1 MLVINKLLKPNTI
14 EEALR
19 LLKDNKKAH
28 ILGGG
33 AFLRLSSDLKIN
45 VAIDLYGLGIDQIEE
60 TDNEFIIGAMTTLR
74 DLEVHKI
81 LNPLFSNSVENIV
94 GVQLRN
100 IATIG
105 GTIFPKYAF
114 SDLITSL
121 LVLDTKLLFEGKDD
135 LSLEAYLLEDKSE
148 KCILKSIII
157 KKEKIKTSFKTIKNS
172 ASDYAILNA
181 AVSVCDGKYKV
192 AVGARP
198 SVSSLAYKTMD
209 YLNQNELTE
218 ETIEV
223 ASDLAMNELTF
234 GNNRLGS
241 EGYRKDMCKVL
252 VKRALMEVMS
262 C

>member
-1 MLVINKLLKPNTI
+1 MLVINKLLKPNTM

-19 LLKDNKKAH
+19 LLKDNSKAH

-33 AFLRLSSDLKIN
+33 AFLRLSTDLKIN
-45 VAIDLYGLGIDQIEE
+45 AAIDLYGLGIDKIEE
-60 TDNEFIIGAMTTLR
+60 NENEFIIGAMTTLR
-74 DLEVHKI
+74 DLEVHKT
-81 LNPLFSNSVENIV
+81 LKELFSKSVENIV

-105 GTIFPKYAF
+105 GTIYPRYAF

-121 LVLDTKLLFEGKDD
+121 LVLDATLRFEGKEDI
-135 LSLEAYLLEDKSE
+135 SLEAYLLENKLE

-157 KKEKIKTSFKTIKNS
+157 RKEEIKTSFKAIKNS

-181 AVSVCDGKYKV
+181 AVSVCHGKYKV
-192 AVGARP
+192 SVGAKP
-198 SVSSLAYKTMD
+198 TVASLAYKTMSF
-209 YLNQNELTE
+209 LENKSLTLELIE
-218 ETIEV
+218 E
-223 ASDLAMNELTF
+223 ASDMAMDEFTF
-234 GNNRLGS
+234 GSNRLGS
-241 EGYRKDMCKVL
+241 ADYRKDMCKVL

>member
-1 MLVINKLLKPNTI
+1 MLEINKLLKPNTI

-19 LLKDNKKAH
+19 LLKDNRKAY

-45 VAIDLYGLGIDQIEE
+45 AAIDLYGLGIDQIKENE
-60 TDNEFIIGAMTTLR
+60 NEFIIGAMTTLR
-74 DLEVHKI
+74 DLEVHKE
-81 LNPLFSNSVENIV
+81 LNPLFSKSVENIV

-121 LVLDTKLLFEGKDD
+121 LVLDTQLIFEGKDN

-148 KCILKSIII
+148 QCILKSIVI
-157 KKEKIKTSFKTIKNS
+157 KKEKTITSFKAIKNS

-181 AVSVCDGKYKV
+181 AVGVCDGKYKV
-192 AVGARP
+192 SVGARP
-198 SVSSLAYKTMD
+198 SVSSLAYKTMA
-209 YLNQNELTE
+209 YLDSHELTE
-218 ETIEV
+218 ATIEV
-223 ASDLAMNELTF
+223 ASDMAMNELTF

-241 EGYRKDMCKVL
+241 EAYRKDMCKVV